1 MARTKQTDVKKPQS
15 FPRARYPPG
24 KNPPKTNSE
33 IIMARAKAEA
43 ERHKENIQTILSRL
57 PKLNVPAGSRP
68 RQTKTKASLK
78 SSLQKKKNMDQM
90 RSALPML
97 ETVAKKKKGY
107 EILLQNPT
115 NDMVTIFCKCA
126 RNLLKGNAKL
136 SQTQMSK
143 LAQEKNNIR
152 VLAKPGT
159 STTQKKNIIKKG
171 GFLPLLAAGALGA
184 LAPTLLG
191 GLFGR

>member
-1 MARTKQTDVKKPQS
+1 MARTKQTDVKQKQGYP
-15 FPRARYPPG
+15 PARYPPG
-24 KNPPKTNSE
+24 KNPPKTKVD
-33 IIMARAKAEA
+33 IFARAKAETQ
-43 ERHKENIQTILSRL
+43 RHKDTIQNILSKL
-57 PKLNVPAGSRP
+57 PKIHVAAGTTP
-68 RQTKTKASLK
+68 KKTKTKASLK
-78 SSLQKKKNMDQM
+78 SSLQLKKNMNQM

-115 NDMVTIFCKCA
+115 TDTVTIFCKCA

-136 SQTQMSK
+136 SSSQMSK
-143 LAQEKNNIR
+143 LVQEKDSIR
-152 VLAKPGT
+152 ALAKPGT
-159 STTQKKNIIKKG
+159 SSVQKKRIIKKG